1 MTKLDDIITET
12 TTLGD
17 VVTAHPSL
25 ARELERGGLDYCC
38 GGQESIGDACL
49 EHGLDPAV
57 VIAGLNA
64 ARVQGDAAPWA
75 SMGPAA
81 LVDHVVTTHHRYLW
95 DELPRLTALGEKVVS
110 VHGGRHPE
118 LSEVAAALAE
128 LRADL
133 EPHLMKEERV
143 LFPAISELAS
153 AERAPTFPFGTITNP
168 ISVMLREHDAAGD
181 ILARLRAASHGYH
194 VPDDGCASY
203 RAWYT
208 GLAEVESDT
217 HLHIHIENNLLFP
230 AVVALEAQRSAA

>member
-1 MTKLDDIITET
+1 MNELDDTITEA

-38 GGQESIGDACL
+38 GGQQPIGDACR
-49 EHGLDPAV
+49 EQGLDPAV
-57 VIAGLNA
+57 VLAGLNA
-64 ARVQGDAAPWA
+64 ARVEGDAAPWA
-75 SMGPAA
+75 AMNPPE
-81 LVDHVVTTHHRYLW
+81 LVDHIVLTHHRFLW
-95 DELPRLTALGEKVVS
+95 DELPRLTTLGEKVVG

-118 LSEVAAALAE
+118 LTEVAATLAE

-143 LFPAISELAS
+143 LFPAVRELAT
-153 AERAPTFPFGTITNP
+153 AERPPTFPFGTVSNP
-168 ISVMLREHDAAGD
+168 ISVMLREHDAAGEL
-181 ILARLRAASHGYH
+181 LARLRTVSHDYH

-203 RAWYT
+203 RAWYD

-230 AVVALEAQRSAA
+230 AVVALEAQRTAA